1 MPHDHRGWLLT
12 ALILSL
18 RVIFSSTQQTR
29 NGHPRNTAIYHKP
42 REPLTTRPWP
52 AYPLK
57 EAKRTGGIFLDT
69 GISFNL
75 NPRWNIIKIFPDNR
89 MHPEFGFEEDR
100 AIFIRQLDKNCYLN
114 PRNVPLYV
122 IVFLKK
128 TLQIRYFEYDQ
139 RIIVSNFSIWNIFH
153 IFSDDKKFR
162 LGTIFVKWI
171 SLSKWN
177 K

>member
-100 AIFIRQLDKNCYLN
+100 AIFTRQLDKNCYLN
-114 PRNVPLYV
+114 PRNVSLLRDSIFKKLYRYV
-122 IVFLKK
+122 ISNTIKESSYRIF
-128 TLQIRYFEYDQ
+128 RYGIYFIYSLMT
-139 RIIVSNFSIWNIFH
+139 RNF
-153 IFSDDKKFR
+153 
-162 LGTIFVKWI
+162 V
-171 SLSKWN
+171 
-177 K
+177 

>member
-89 MHPEFGFEEDR
+89 IHPEFGFEEDR
-100 AIFIRQLDKNCYLN
+100 AIFTRQLDKNCYLN
-114 PRNVPLYV
+114 PRNVSLYV

-128 TLQIRYFEYDQ
+128 LYRYVISNTIKESSYQIFRYGIYFIYSLMT
-139 RIIVSNFSIWNIFH
+139 RNF
-153 IFSDDKKFR
+153 
-162 LGTIFVKWI
+162 V
-171 SLSKWN
+171 
-177 K
+177 